1 MRWKELGYA
10 ARLRSRA
17 GQNGLLGSRPR
28 SKDHGSVR
36 YSSTQRIVESPY
48 TYFYIFHLYTKCR
61 HPSLRICHDVR
72 ATRP

>member
-1 MRWKELGYA
+1 MEGA
-10 ARLRSRA
+10 GLRGAFAQPGGTKRP
-17 GQNGLLGSRPR
+17 LGSRPR

-48 TYFYIFHLYTKCR
+48 TYFYIFNLYTKCR
-61 HPSLRICHDVR
+61 YPSLRICHDVR